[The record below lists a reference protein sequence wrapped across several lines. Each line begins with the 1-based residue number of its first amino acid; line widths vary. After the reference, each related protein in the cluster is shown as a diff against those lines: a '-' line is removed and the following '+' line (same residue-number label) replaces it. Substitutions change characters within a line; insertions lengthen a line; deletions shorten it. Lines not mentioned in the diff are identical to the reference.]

1 MFFIRRNLGIIML
14 VLCILSV
21 AVFAGYIYIDVLSA
35 RSDKAPEFASVP
47 ELITVSVSDSE
58 DVIKSGIKA
67 SDKEDG
73 DVSDSII
80 VKEIGSFN
88 EDMTRDVVF
97 AAFDS
102 SNHVTEVT
110 SKLKYSDYSSPE
122 FKLTRPLVMTIS
134 ESGNILSYI
143 GATDVIDGDLSGQI
157 KIETELDTTPGMHPF
172 TVSVKNSAGDISKI
186 TFNVIIRTVSGSESA
201 PEIVLDN
208 YLVYLKKGE
217 QFDPKSRIQSV
228 ISNCTVEVTEPATGE
243 EGGEPVKTETEQKLT
258 KDDVTVDNGGFNSSV
273 PGTYS
278 IQYTVTNA
286 LNNKGIAILTV
297 VVR

>member
-1 MFFIRRNLGIIML
+1 MMFFIRRNLGIIML
-14 VLCILSV
+14 ALCILSV

-122 FKLTRPLVMTIS
+122 FKLTRPLVMTMS

-186 TFNVIIRTVSGSESA
+186 TFNVIIRTVAGSESA

-208 YLVYLKKGE
+208 YLVYLKK
-217 QFDPKSRIQSV
+217 
-228 ISNCTVEVTEPATGE
+228 
-243 EGGEPVKTETEQKLT
+243 
-258 KDDVTVDNGGFNSSV
+258 
-273 PGTYS
+273 
-278 IQYTVTNA
+278 
-286 LNNKGIAILTV
+286 
-297 VVR
+297 